1 MSAARPLLFAVLA
14 AALWAPAP
22 AAQASELVKLAKLIV
37 TGKRSPTVPLETK
50 PLPATSPVVPVQS
63 RSEAAGPAP
72 APVNERNGQFEPQ
85 EGQDGSAPAQRLELP
100 RPERGAGD
108 RVGAHPNRPQVG

>member
-1 MSAARPLLFAVLA
+1 MSAARPLLFVALA

-50 PLPATSPVVPVQS
+50 PQPATAPQAPVLP
-63 RSEAAGPAP
+63 RSEGAAP
-72 APVNERNGQFEPQ
+72 AAANERNGQFEPQ
-85 EGQDGSAPAQRLELP
+85 EAQDGSVPAQRLELP
-100 RPERGAGD
+100 RTERGGGD
-108 RVGAHPNRPQVG
+108 RVGAHPSRPQVG